1 MDKIPE
7 SVKDIINQYIQK
19 VSKEIKIEK
28 VILFG
33 SYAKGT
39 THQYSDVDLA
49 VFSDNFKNSSRIENL
64 KFLILKAM
72 DFDLD
77 LEPQP
82 FTVDDYLNPEGFVEE
97 IIRTGIEISS
107 IKN

>member
-7 SVKDIINQYIQK
+7 SVQKIINQYIQK
-19 VSKEIKIEK
+19 ISREIKIEK

-49 VFSDNFKNSSRIENL
+49 VFSDNFKNNSRIENL

-97 IIRTGIEISS
+97 IIKTGIELSNV
-107 IKN
+107 KN

>member
-7 SVKDIINQYIQK
+7 SVRKIINDYIRK
-19 VSKEIKIEK
+19 ISKEIKIEK

-33 SYAKGT
+33 SHAKGT

-49 VFSDNFKNSSRIENL
+49 VFSDHFKKNTRIENL
-64 KFLILKAM
+64 KFLIYNAM
-72 DFDLD
+72 DFDID

-82 FTVDDYLNPEGFVEE
+82 FTLDDYNHPEGFIEE
-97 IIRTGIEISS
+97 IIRTGIDIS
-107 IKN
+107 IVR

>member
-1 MDKIPE
+1 MDKIPNRIRE
-7 SVKDIINQYIQK
+7 IINEYIHEI
-19 VSKEIKIEK
+19 SKEIKIEK

-39 THQYSDVDLA
+39 THPYSDVDLA
-49 VFSDNFKNSSRIENL
+49 VFSDNFKDNTRIENL

-82 FTVDDYLNPEGFVEE
+82 FTCDDFLNPEGFVEE
-97 IIRTGIEISS
+97 IIKSGIEVA
-107 IKN
+107 